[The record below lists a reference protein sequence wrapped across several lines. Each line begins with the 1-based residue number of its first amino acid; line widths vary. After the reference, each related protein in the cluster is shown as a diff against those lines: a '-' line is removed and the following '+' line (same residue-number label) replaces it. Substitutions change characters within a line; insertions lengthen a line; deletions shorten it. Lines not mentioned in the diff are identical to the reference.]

1 MVIAV
6 RECSVSHIT
15 HIRLAGGFKS
25 VVSYKCSKEERY
37 KSSSHYRKVATMNTA
52 PIEKRAIDP
61 MTFRLSFKHISGINY
76 EDLEYL
82 ATDKSTL
89 YIEPHFEDYEDDGL
103 PMFDFVME
111 DGDTQD
117 VISPNDPLELS
128 QEIEAYIDDLNTTQ
142 RENHQYLMD
151 EGYFGADPEFTADED
166 GWVWVTIKSVINR
179 SEFRF

>member
-6 RECSVSHIT
+6 RECSVSHVT

-37 KSSSHYRKVATMNTA
+37 KSSSHYRKVAIMNTA

-61 MTFRLSFKHISGINY
+61 MTFRLSFKRVSGIDFK
-76 EDLEYL
+76 ELEEL
-82 ATDKSTL
+82 AMDKFTF
-89 YIEPHFEDYEDDGL
+89 YIEPHYEDFEDDGL
-103 PMFDFVME
+103 LMFNFLDE
-111 DGDTQD
+111 DGFPRC
-117 VISPNDPLELS
+117 VIRPTDPLELGID
-128 QEIEAYIDDLNTTQ
+128 IEAYIDDVSTIE

-151 EGYFGADPEFTADED
+151 EGFFGADPKFTVDAD